1 MKNYLYSEL
10 AQACAMEGFTL
21 TQWAEKSGLSK
32 AMPTDLKKGVRPG
45 PETLKKLVHGWS
57 VHSRGLRILEA
68 YLKDEIERV
77 GESLDSI
84 QPLIKSDAATPQ
96 IDNDLDVIEAFI
108 SRAPK
113 LRNAIHMTADLLRSQ
128 MGNEARFGV
137 TQADIVAADKL
148 SARAK
153 KSLRPTQKQAK

>member
-1 MKNYLYSEL
+1 
-10 AQACAMEGFTL
+10 MEGISPSV
-21 TQWAEKSGLSK
+21 WAEKNGFSSS
-32 AMPTDLKKGVRPG
+32 MPTNIKNGIRPNA
-45 PETLKKLVHGWS
+45 ETLKKLVHGWS

-128 MGNEARFGV
+128 MDNEARLGV